1 MAEIPTRDRLIVA
14 LDVPTY
20 SQAMDLIDRLGDQV
34 NFYKVGLE
42 LFSSGTGVR
51 LIEALVKRGNKV
63 FADFKFFDVP
73 ATVSRSVQNLNG
85 LGITFLTVH
94 GDRQIMEAAVQATDD
109 ISILAVTV
117 LTSMDENSLTDMGV
131 GMKLADLVRIR
142 AQNAQSSGCGG
153 VIASAQEAAFIRQQS
168 GADFQI
174 VTPGIRSAGIAEHD
188 QKRTMAVKSAINSG
202 ADYLVVGRPIRDAM
216 DPSLAAV
223 QFQNEIAD
231 AVTGS

>member
-51 LIEALVKRGNKV
+51 LIEALVKRGHKV

-174 VTPGIRSAGIAEHD
+174 VTPGIRSAGTPEHD